1 MTMTTAKQIA
11 GIEAV
16 IAELQAIQDK
26 ADKLCDGM
34 PYGTISRYSRMADA
48 IDEAKRHART
58 TINLLRAQSMGSKI

>member
-1 MTMTTAKQIA
+1 MTTAQQIA

-26 ADKLCDGM
+26 ADKFCDGM
-34 PYGTISRYSRMADA
+34 PYGTISRYCRMTDA

-58 TINLLRAQSMGSKI
+58 TINLLRAQNMGKRTI